1 MPYSIPSSTKIF
13 TLATVPFLFI
23 LVGAM
28 SVCGFIVPP
37 GRKGTLFFLHIQLN
51 NHQKDLNPCLSL
63 YYYGKFIAEL
73 EKNTIKEF
81 NCVYGHSVQPP
92 FLVDEIEPPTKFSKT
107 AGGELEKI
115 SIFRGALLG
124 KRGMTFFRGAAV
136 LT

>member
-28 SVCGFIVPP
+28 SVCGFTVPP

-73 EKNTIKEF
+73 EKNNQGI
-81 NCVYGHSVQPP
+81 
-92 FLVDEIEPPTKFSKT
+92 LVC
-107 AGGELEKI
+107 L
-115 SIFRGALLG
+115 
-124 KRGMTFFRGAAV
+124 
-136 LT
+136 